1 MRYLKVLLMILLF
14 FLVTLFFVD
23 NQGAFSYKLPL
34 KLDLRIFPPIST
46 EQPIPCYF
54 MLLACFLLGSIITLL
69 MLVWDRLSLS
79 TRLSLCRM
87 RSNGLEKDLNRAR
100 KTKVADAQKSKE
112 LLDKIAELNA
122 EIATLKSTLKDT
134 EARLAQAE
142 QANAKNA

>member
-1 MRYLKVLLMILLF
+1 MRYLKVLLLILLF
-14 FLVTLFFVD
+14 FLVMLFFVD
-23 NQGAFSYKLPL
+23 NQEAFSHKFPL
-34 KLDLRIFPPIST
+34 TLDLRIFPPVT
-46 EQPIPCYF
+46 TQQPVPCYF
-54 MLLACFLLGSIITLL
+54 LLLVCFLLGSVITLL

-100 KTKVADAQKSKE
+100 KTKDADAQKSKE
-112 LLDKIAELNA
+112 LNEKIAALNA

-142 QANAKNA
+142 QANAQKA